1 MRPIRFLKYYDKGS
15 TVMGA
20 DQISAGLAARGV
32 DSAAIYRRDLAA
44 LRGAIV
50 VAIKTSRWWDLV
62 RARRQD
68 NLTILDVQDTVVF
81 KPKIKN
87 LGLFDGLIF
96 KNGRQLADFG
106 RPALAGGRDRV
117 IYHQWDARYAPTA
130 AAERPFAIAYLGDR
144 RSFALCDQIPG
155 VVCCSSD
162 YFRRALEFNCH
173 LSIRADERE
182 VLYKPNCKISTAAA
196 CGVNLVTT
204 RDASAVELLGE
215 DYPYYTA
222 ADLPA
227 ILGTI
232 ERARRDFHGETW
244 ERGLAAMRRVR
255 ERTNLDRV
263 LDDYLAYFEL
273 FD

>member
-20 DQISAGLAARGV
+20 DQVSAGLVGRGV
-32 DSAAIYRRDLAA
+32 DSATIYPRDLAR

-50 VAIKTSRWWDLV
+50 VAIKTSRWWDLL
-62 RARRQD
+62 RARRQG
-68 NLTILDVQDTVVF
+68 NRTVLDVQDTVVF
-81 KPKIKN
+81 KRKIKN
-87 LGLFDGLIF
+87 LSLFDGLIF
-96 KNGRQLADFG
+96 KNERQLADFG
-106 RPALAGGRDRV
+106 RPALAGGRDGV
-117 IYHQWDARYAPTA
+117 IYHQWDPRYRPTA
-130 AAERPFAIAYLGDR
+130 AAGRPFAIAYLGDR

-173 LSIRADERE
+173 LSIRGDERE

-196 CGVNLVTT
+196 CEVNLVTT

-222 ADLPA
+222 ADLPS
-227 ILGTI
+227 ILATI
-232 ERARRDFHGETW
+232 ERARRDFHGATW

-255 ERTNLDRV
+255 ERTGMDRI
-263 LDDYLAYFEL
+263 LDDYLAYFER